1 MISVLRRVFQWRCI
15 AAAWSLKRV
24 SGIWLGTTRRTKAT
38 ALEETEVGQPF
49 LVLRP
54 RGTTLV

>member
-15 AAAWSLKRV
+15 AAAWNLKRG

-38 ALEETEVGQPF
+38 ALEETEVG
-49 LVLRP
+49 
-54 RGTTLV
+54 